1 MDKKFSSSW
10 RSLFPYSIVVALS
23 LLLFLYAGPSQS
35 PSLKPQV
42 LAARA
47 VDHESVVS
55 NLTKRDAA
63 YEKAVTKGNA
73 LHCSLAKTP
82 QEPPPL
88 EAPIYL
94 QTPGQAYVEGWRD
107 YDFEGPKVGP
117 KLSAALAAI
126 KVPVNTLTDI
136 SWYHGKEAEIKSDP
150 NNDDSEMVD
159 SKVSP
164 TSPPS

>member
-10 RSLFPYSIVVALS
+10 RSLFTYSIVVALS
-23 LLLFLYAGPSQS
+23 LLLFLYAGLSQS

-73 LHCSLAKTP
+73 LHCSLAKSP

-94 QTPGQAYVEGWRD
+94 QTPGQAYVEGWED
-107 YDFEGPKVGP
+107 CNFDGPDVGT
-117 KLSAALAAI
+117 KLKAALAAI
-126 KVPVNTLTDI
+126 KVPLNTLTEI
-136 SWYHGKEAEIKSDP
+136 SWYHGEGAKIKSDP
-150 NNDDSEMVD
+150 NNDDSESID
-159 SKVSP
+159 SIVSP
-164 TSPPS
+164 TSTPS